1 MNEPLVSVLIPAYNH
16 EAYIQSALDSVAAD
30 GYPRVEVIILDD
42 GSRDGTLAVAQAWA
56 SRHASRFE
64 RVEVL
69 TQPNRGV
76 CRTLNRLVSHA
87 QGEYLAFLA
96 SDDELVAGGLGLRM
110 KALQEH
116 PAWLAVFGD
125 AEMIDGEGRQLCKSA
140 LVEEFRADKR
150 ALLDSRTR
158 GLELLLHWCVPGPVF
173 MARRAAFDPD
183 QGVGPYDERFV
194 FEDRDYYARLLS
206 RCALGFVDAVVA
218 RYRVHGRNMC
228 RGEAEHHGMSEQ
240 FLQMELRNRSRF
252 RGWEGL
258 AVAMNIANLESRR
271 PGATRFQKIWGSL
284 SRRFMRWLRQ
294 WNSARV
300 GLKDS

>member
-1 MNEPLVSVLIPAYNH
+1 MKGPLVSVLIPAYNH

-56 SRHASRFE
+56 SRHAARFE
-64 RVEVL
+64 QVEVL
-69 TQPNRGV
+69 TQPNRGI
-76 CRTLNRLVSHA
+76 CRTLNRLVSLAH
-87 QGEYLAFLA
+87 GEYLAFLA
-96 SDDELVAGGLGLRM
+96 SDDELVTGGLGLRM

-116 PAWLAVFGD
+116 PSWLAVIGD

-158 GLELLLHWCVPGPVF
+158 CLELLLHWCVPGPVF

-183 QGVGPYDERFV
+183 QGVGPYDEGFV

-206 RCALGFVDAVVA
+206 RRALGFVDAVVA

-228 RGEAEHHGMSEQ
+228 RGESERHGMSDQ
-240 FLQMELRNRSRF
+240 FLQMEIRNRSRF
-252 RGWEGL
+252 RGLEGM

-271 PGATRFQKIWGSL
+271 PGATRFQKIRGSL

-300 GLKDS
+300 GPKES